1 MLTLLLTLLIYHRYY
16 PPRMTRDEALV
27 FKTFDSQV
35 DGRTRW
41 TAHSAFDLP
50 AVPGGPTPPPRESI
64 ETRAFVFFDEPRTP
78 PAPSS
83 EMDELEAMHT
93 ASARL

>member
-1 MLTLLLTLLIYHRYY
+1 
-16 PPRMTRDEALV
+16 MTRDEDLV

-50 AVPGGPTPPPRESI
+50 AVLGGPPLLPGRASRRERSFSS
-64 ETRAFVFFDEPRTP
+64 TSPAHLLLRTD
-78 PAPSS
+78 S